1 MACAHRPRNPPGG
14 ARPAAGSTPKQPP
27 AAAEIKRVGAPGG
40 TPAAPRT
47 RHRADFRMRLSLL
60 LLLGLPPWS
69 MRVDYGRSTAEDSR
83 RTTVDWSKFEPAASS
98 RIGPLGRLR
107 GTSVEPGCASHM
119 GEMKDAHLL
128 YVNSVLLAINPEF
141 ERIAVLAESSPS
153 SALRRTYASGQVIL
167 KLSAVTGRI
176 AST

>member
-1 MACAHRPRNPPGG
+1 
-14 ARPAAGSTPKQPP
+14 
-27 AAAEIKRVGAPGG
+27 
-40 TPAAPRT
+40 
-47 RHRADFRMRLSLL
+47 
-60 LLLGLPPWS
+60 
-69 MRVDYGRSTAEDSR
+69 
-83 RTTVDWSKFEPAASS
+83 
-98 RIGPLGRLR
+98 
-107 GTSVEPGCASHM
+107 M